1 MKKHKKDHEE
11 EDSQFKMLDDSIEEP
26 EIPSAVD
33 DLRLEKISTR
43 VTIISVMIPVLIVI
57 VLVIAYLDIKKRVMH
72 TEDTGSMSIQKI
84 SEDLE
89 SRFSS
94 ISLRQAQLEE
104 ELARLVDNIN
114 QSAARMEVKLTKL
127 DESVKDARSRMAGKK
142 ETADAVAELDKKLAN
157 VAAALDETKVQL
169 AAVPTQLNSSLE
181 QMRST
186 ASESKTQIAGFEE
199 KLARLGREK
208 IDKPALDLAVRLE
221 NLKLEQLLKA
231 QIVSVEDKLRNL
243 EKQVSQ
249 AGSKPP
255 SSPAATVRPAPAAP
269 AAPVPA
275 PAPAPSEQT
284 IREQNIAQ

>member
-1 MKKHKKDHEE
+1 MKDHKDHEE
-11 EDSQFKMLDDSIEEP
+11 QSHFKMRMDHGIEEP
-26 EIPSAVD
+26 ELPADVD

-104 ELARLVDNIN
+104 ELKRLVDNAN
-114 QSAARMEVKLTKL
+114 QSAARMEVKITKM
-127 DESVKDARSRMAGKK
+127 EEAVKDARATLAGKK
-142 ETADAVAELDKKLAN
+142 ELNEAVAGLDKKLAN

-169 AAVPTQLNSSLE
+169 AAIPAQLNTSLE
-181 QMRST
+181 QVRTT
-186 ASESKTQIAGFEE
+186 ATESKTQIAGFEE
-199 KLARLGREK
+199 KLTRIGREK

-231 QIVSVEDKLRNL
+231 QIGTLEDKMRNL

-249 AGSKPP
+249 VSSRPTP
-255 SSPAATVRPAPAAP
+255 SPAATVRPRTTAPQENESPP
-269 AAPVPA
+269 A
-275 PAPAPSEQT
+275 EQP
-284 IREQNIAQ
+284 ILEQNIVQ